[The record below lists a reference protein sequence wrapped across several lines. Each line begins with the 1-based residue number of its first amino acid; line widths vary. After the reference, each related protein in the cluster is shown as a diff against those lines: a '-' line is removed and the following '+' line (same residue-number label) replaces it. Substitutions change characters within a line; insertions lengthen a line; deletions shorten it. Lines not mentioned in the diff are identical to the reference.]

1 MPFTYDYVVIDPVS
15 SPDLRDELRR
25 HTSCDVGSVDDENA
39 DIKVLPTK
47 TCFPDG
53 LIEVHGQGAR
63 FGVPGH

>member
-15 SPDLRDELRR
+15 SPDLRDQLRK
-25 HTSCDVGSVDDENA
+25 HTNCDVGSVDGDA

-53 LIEVHGQGAR
+53 LIEAHGQGAR
-63 FGVPGH
+63 FQLPES